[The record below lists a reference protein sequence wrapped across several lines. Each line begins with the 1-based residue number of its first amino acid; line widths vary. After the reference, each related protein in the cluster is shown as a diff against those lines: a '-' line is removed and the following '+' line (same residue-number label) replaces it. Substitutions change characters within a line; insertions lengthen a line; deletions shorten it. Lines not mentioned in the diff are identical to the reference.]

1 MKRMRA
7 VAASVA
13 GSLTAVAALL
23 TISAAPAGAV
33 PAGWLTAPGGANSN
47 GAGFC
52 VSQVAQDPEGTA
64 GTSSFGELV
73 RATATSGAGAVPDE
87 LNGVRYPLCG
97 GPGAVE

>member
-1 MKRMRA
+1 MERIRL

-13 GSLTAVAALL
+13 GSLTGVAALL
-23 TISAAPAGAV
+23 TVSAAPASAA
-33 PAGWLTAPGGANSN
+33 PPGWETAPGGANSN

-52 VSQVAQDPEGTA
+52 VAQVAQDPEGTI

-73 RATATSGAGAVPDE
+73 RATATSNAGAVPDE
-87 LNGVRYPLCG
+87 LSRVRYPTCG